1 MYLENHQLVVEEG
14 VGVAVGLLG
23 TRLNVMSGM
32 MFVGENPKDWGEE
45 VEVRRQK
52 SLVHCHDVAVDVR
65 GYPNPLSRYSLQEVG
80 SLRGHL

>member
-1 MYLENHQLVVEEG
+1 MPGMEWVEG
-14 VGVAVGLLG
+14 GRNFIGGGAVDG
-23 TRLNVMSGM
+23 
-32 MFVGENPKDWGEE
+32 WGEE